1 MKFTTLIRLGL
12 LAVMISALAGC
23 GGGSDGAPGAAGS
36 NGSNGSNGINGSGNL
51 VSVAAMTATDWQ
63 ALKPTASNI
72 HVNMASG
79 TPVVTFKVTDQ
90 NGNAVTGLGG
100 SSQST
105 ANAAIPGSPR
115 ANYNIQF
122 TLAKLVPTPPVGGI
136 SIGPGKWVSYLMTA
150 PASSSSSSKTNLVT
164 IGGKAMIGAFPQA
177 DSQGTLVDNGD
188 GTYQYTFYRDITK
201 AADYV
206 TAFTDSADGLT
217 KVADM
222 GDLTYDASLTHRL
235 GIIITGNMPGTGTNT
250 PDAVQATL
258 GVPLVYTFN
267 AGYDFVPA
275 GGTPMVTRD
284 IVTKDSCSDCH
295 AGKGIGHASTNIGGW
310 QVGRNDPRLC
320 VTCHTDQIR
329 FTFDNLAVNNGEAP
343 MNADGVTFTV
353 QTGTNAVVR
362 PAQAILYGRAVGN
375 YPSLIHKMHM
385 GEGLV
390 KQGYNFNNDAA
401 GLFNEKKFPQSPAN
415 CTKCHDG
422 SAKKSDGSVNA
433 KKTADGDNW
442 KNVPSRLACGAC
454 HDGIDFANGTGIT
467 LANKAADLAA
477 GSPIGTT
484 HTGHQGLAQLNDA
497 GCNNGS
503 CHTAATIA
511 VVHELTVPTL
521 NNPVVKTGVSKITYD
536 LASVTVNSLGQPVV
550 KFRIN
555 RDGVAVKTL
564 NTTAASPVPATFAAI
579 TDATKGDLTR
589 GPSIYVGFAVAQ
601 DGIAAP
607 ADFNGRVGGALNSL
621 LTSGAAN
628 AGTFT
633 DATGAVTVTGDTAA
647 TVSATG
653 AVSAAGTI
661 TTTDTANGYFTVTLT
676 GTTAAPI
683 SIPSTAKMKTGLIV
697 GRFEQ
702 VVGGVTVKIKPIL
715 KTLVA
720 TGDTGRRVIVAAAKC
735 NSCHEQLGTK
745 PEFHNGERNDPTA
758 CAICHNPNEI
768 NDGAQTKNYG
778 WPGASNTFIHGI
790 HAGSKRSKLFTWAAW
805 DFNTLAT
812 AVGTVEYPGVL
823 KNCEQCH
830 LPDTVNFGANGASVA
845 PNMLPTTASAG
856 NSTAVATAGP
866 GGTDNSWAISPY
878 IDPTVDYGLPATV
891 SSTGVVTPAAS
902 TTLVNS
908 PMASACYSC
917 HDTSLAKSHMTSNGG
932 AIYEARGTAIGKT
945 EQCLVCHGK
954 GRVADVAVIHQ

>member
-51 VSVAAMTATDWQ
+51 VSVAAMTTTDWQ
-63 ALKPTASNI
+63 ALKPTATNI
-72 HVNMASG
+72 NVNMASG
-79 TPVVTFKVTDQ
+79 TPVVTFKVIDQ
-90 NGNAVTGLGG
+90 NGNAVTGLGD

-136 SIGPGKWVSYLMTA
+136 SVGPSKWVSYLVTK
-150 PASSSSSSKTNLVT
+150 PASSSNTTTTNVVT

-177 DSQGTLVDNGD
+177 DAQGTLVDNHD
-188 GTYQYTFYRDITK
+188 GTYQYTFYHDIKK
-201 AADYV
+201 AVDYV
-206 TAFTDSADGLT
+206 AGFSDSADGLT
-217 KVADM
+217 KVSDM

-250 PDAVQATL
+250 LNAVQVTP
-258 GVPLVYTFN
+258 GVPLVYNFN

-275 GGTPMVTRD
+275 GGTPTVTRD

-295 AGKGIGHASTNIGGW
+295 AGKGIGHAGTNIGGW

-320 VTCHTDQIR
+320 VTCHTDQVKV
-329 FTFDNLAVNNGEAP
+329 TFNIGNAP
-343 MNADGVTFTV
+343 MNADGVTFTGFV
-353 QTGTNAVVR
+353 SSDSSAMKRAKN
-362 PAQAILYGRAVGN
+362 AILWDRPVGV

-385 GEGLV
+385 GEELV
-390 KQGYNFNNDAA
+390 KQNYNFNNDAA

-422 SAKKSDGSVNA
+422 SATKSDGSVNA

-484 HTGHQGLAQLNDA
+484 HTGHGGLAQANDA
-497 GCNNGS
+497 GCNNGG
-503 CHTAATIA
+503 CHTASNIA

-521 NNPVVKTGVSKITYD
+521 NNPVVKAGVSSITYD
-536 LASVTVNSLGQPVV
+536 LKSVTINASNQPVV
-550 KFRIN
+550 TFRIN
-555 RDGVAVKTL
+555 RKDGTAVFAPVTL
-564 NTTAASPVPATFAAI
+564 ATTAPAIA
-579 TDATKGDLTR
+579 DLTR
-589 GPSIYVGFAVAQ
+589 GPTFYVAYSVAQ
-601 DGIAAP
+601 DGITNP
-607 ADFNGRVGGALNSL
+607 ADFNGRVGASL
-621 LTSGAAN
+621 DSL
-628 AGTFT
+628 
-633 DATGAVTVTGDTAA
+633 
-647 TVSATG
+647 
-653 AVSAAGTI
+653 
-661 TTTDTANGYFTVTLT
+661 LT
-676 GTTAAPI
+676 GTTGTITGPDGTGYYTATLNAT
-683 SIPSTAKMKTGLIV
+683 IPTTAKMVTGLMV

-702 VVGGVTVKIKPIL
+702 VVGSVTVKIKPVL
-715 KTLVA
+715 KTVVA
-720 TGDTGRRVIVAAAKC
+720 TNYTGRRVIVAAAKC
-735 NSCHEQLGTK
+735 NSCHEQLGTA

-758 CAICHNPNEI
+758 CAICHTPNQI
-768 NDGAQTKNYG
+768 NDGNQTRNNG
-778 WPGASNTFIHGI
+778 WPGATNTYIHGI

-805 DFNTLAT
+805 DFPST
-812 AVGTVEYPGVL
+812 APAGSVEYPGVL

-830 LPDTVNFGANGASVA
+830 LPGTVNFANTGGTTIT
-845 PNMLPTTASAG
+845 PLYTTASAG
-856 NSTAVATAGP
+856 NSTCVTATASNPVAGC
-866 GGTDNSWAISPY
+866 TTSANSVDSSWAISPW
-878 IDPTVDYGLPATV
+878 INSTLDYGLPPTQ
-891 SSTGVVTPAAS
+891 AAS
-902 TTLVNS
+902 GVIDTTINNSNNLVNS
-908 PMASACYSC
+908 PIASACFSC
-917 HDTSLAKSHMTSNGG
+917 HDTDLAKAHITSNGG
-932 AIYEARGTAIGKT
+932 SIYEARSTALLKT
-945 EQCLVCHGK
+945 ETCLVCHGA

>member
-51 VSVAAMTATDWQ
+51 VSVAAMTTTDWQ
-63 ALKPTASNI
+63 ALKPAVSNI
-72 HVNMASG
+72 NVNMASG

-136 SIGPGKWVSYLMTA
+136 SVGPSKWVSYLMTA
-150 PASSSSSSKTNLVT
+150 PSSTSPSAASTKTNVVT

-201 AADYV
+201 AKDYV

-222 GDLTYDASLTHRL
+222 GDLTYDPSLTHRL
-235 GIIITGNMPGTGTNT
+235 GIIITGNMPGTGANT
-250 PDAVQATL
+250 PDTNTVTPAI
-258 GVPLVYTFN
+258 PLVYTFN

-275 GGTPMVTRD
+275 GGTPTVTRD
-284 IVTKDSCSDCH
+284 IVMKDSCSDCH
-295 AGKGIGHASTNIGGW
+295 AGKGIGHAGTNIGGW

-320 VTCHTDQIR
+320 VTCHTDQIKV
-329 FTFDNLAVNNGEAP
+329 TFDIGNAP
-343 MNADGVTFTV
+343 MNADGVTFTGFV
-353 QTGTNAVVR
+353 SSDSSAMKRAKN
-362 PAQAILYGRAVGN
+362 AILWDRPVGV

-385 GEGLV
+385 GEELV
-390 KQGYNFNNDAA
+390 KQNYNFNNDAA

-422 SAKKSDGSVNA
+422 SATKSDGSVNA

-484 HTGHQGLAQLNDA
+484 HTGHGGLAQANDA
-497 GCNNGS
+497 GCNNGG
-503 CHTAATIA
+503 CHTASNIA

-521 NNPVVKTGVSKITYD
+521 NNPVVKAGVSKITYE
-536 LASVTVNSLGQPVV
+536 LGSVTVNSSLQPVV
-550 KFRIN
+550 KFRIKK
-555 RDGVAVKTL
+555 DGVAVTTL
-564 NTTAASPVPATFAAI
+564 NTTTASPVPSSFEAI
-579 TDATKGDLTR
+579 TGLTR

-607 ADFNGRVGGALNSL
+607 ADFNGRVGGALNNL

-628 AGTFT
+628 AGIFA
-633 DATGAVTVTGDTAA
+633 DAAGAATVTG
-647 TVSATG
+647 TVG
-653 AVSAAGTI
+653 AGSI

-683 SIPSTAKMKTGLIV
+683 TIPATAKMKTGLIV

-715 KTLVA
+715 QTLVA
-720 TGDTGRRVIVAAAKC
+720 TGDTGRRVIVAAARC

-805 DFNTLAT
+805 DFNTPAT
-812 AVGTVEYPGVL
+812 AAGTVEYPGVL